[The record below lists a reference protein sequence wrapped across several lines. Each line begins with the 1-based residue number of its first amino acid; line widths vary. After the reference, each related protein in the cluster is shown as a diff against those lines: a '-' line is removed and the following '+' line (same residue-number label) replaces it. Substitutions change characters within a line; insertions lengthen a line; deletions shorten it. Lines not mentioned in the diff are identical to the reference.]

1 MTSPSTDNQK
11 SQGPGLQRPIPMH
24 VCGPRRDPFVTIHRA
39 GVPVPRPM
47 MTIAEDRLYA
57 SSPVGTR
64 LTPCIRMAISR
75 AKTVT
80 AREKHP

>member
-1 MTSPSTDNQK
+1 MYA
-11 SQGPGLQRPIPMH
+11 
-24 VCGPRRDPFVTIHRA
+24 GPRRDPFVTIRRA

-47 MTIAEDRLYA
+47 MTITEDRLYA
-57 SSPVGTR
+57 SLPVGTR

-80 AREKHP
+80 ASEKHP